1 MSDQTCNSLKEEPF
15 FLPAPYVLF
24 CTPLVSLCDL
34 QLKEICIYFIWYW
47 TSVQRMVYVE
57 LIETCCYQC
66 QQRCGTASSV
76 SPASAAEQVEVKDIH
91 IISLHCVCAYFVFD
105 ECFMHLPFL
114 YLQTIKVI
122 CVLPVQS
129 AIFKLR
135 AIFHKQI
142 FSTKLKNRI
151 SPTESPDTTN
161 PHKDRMS
168 SLLLFVGSWSCTGR
182 FQRQEEESEIVR
194 SERYYLILMV
204 VFLRSC
210 SILYMTSDFSRSH
223 TQCWH
228 HCFSVV
234 IVLPASMSQSDSVL
248 HPFNLS
254 ALLPFWLSDSFG
266 QWYPHSLCF
275 PRLLNH
281 VWFC

>member
-1 MSDQTCNSLKEEPF
+1 
-15 FLPAPYVLF
+15 
-24 CTPLVSLCDL
+24 
-34 QLKEICIYFIWYW
+34 
-47 TSVQRMVYVE
+47 
-57 LIETCCYQC
+57 
-66 QQRCGTASSV
+66 
-76 SPASAAEQVEVKDIH
+76 
-91 IISLHCVCAYFVFD
+91 
-105 ECFMHLPFL
+105 MHLPFL

-129 AIFKLR
+129 AVFKLR
-135 AIFHKQI
+135 AIFHLLQQI

-182 FQRQEEESEIVR
+182 FQRQEEEIVR
-194 SERYYLILMV
+194 SEHYYLILMV

-210 SILYMTSDFSRSH
+210 SILYMTSDFSRSQI
-223 TQCWH
+223 QCWH

-266 QWYPHSLCF
+266 QWYPHFLCF
-275 PRLLNH
+275 ARLLNH

>member
-1 MSDQTCNSLKEEPF
+1 MSDQTCNSVKQELF
-15 FLPAPYVLF
+15 FLPPPYVLF

-47 TSVQRMVYVE
+47 TSVQRMIYVE

-76 SPASAAEQVEVKDIH
+76 SPASAAERVEVKDMH

-105 ECFMHLPFL
+105 KCFMHLPFL

-135 AIFHKQI
+135 AIFHLLQQI

-204 VFLRSC
+204 FEVVLYSLHDFWFL
-210 SILYMTSDFSRSH
+210 TQSH
-223 TQCWH
+223 
-228 HCFSVV
+228 
-234 IVLPASMSQSDSVL
+234 SVL
-248 HPFNLS
+248 TS
-254 ALLPFWLSDSFG
+254 LL
-266 QWYPHSLCF
+266 
-275 PRLLNH
+275 
-281 VWFC
+281 